1 MTLAAAR
8 CEEALNNPTGETEKV
23 VKAAQLFMDAEM
35 EATNVDFAGFEEN
48 LMEAVD
54 CYELAIDV
62 LHTSQMFNLS
72 HSPLSEMPLLIPS
85 QLFAVVSSPT
95 RSFCAR

>member
-8 CEEALNNPTGETEKV
+8 CDEALNNPTGETEKV
-23 VKAAQLFMDAEM
+23 VRAAHLFMEGEM
-35 EATNVDFAGFEEN
+35 EAANLDYAGFQEN

-62 LHTSQMFNLS
+62 KPPPPFVSACTHTHTHTHAHTHTVCILVCNLDT
-72 HSPLSEMPLLIPS
+72 
-85 QLFAVVSSPT
+85 VVSV
-95 RSFCAR
+95 A

>member
-8 CEEALNNPTGETEKV
+8 CDEALNNPTGETEKV
-23 VKAAQLFMDAEM
+23 VRAAHLFMEAEM
-35 EATNVDFAGFEEN
+35 EAANVDYTGFEEN

-62 LHTSQMFNLS
+62 SSPMLPSISCHHFSST
-72 HSPLSEMPLLIPS
+72 HSPP
-85 QLFAVVSSPT
+85 QT
-95 RSFCAR
+95 RSPLCFAA

>member
-1 MTLAAAR
+1 MRVTCSSAFRYAAFVTLAAAR

-23 VKAAQLFMDAEM
+23 VRAAQLFMEAEM

-48 LMEAVD
+48 LIEAVD

-62 LHTSQMFNLS
+62 LNTSN
-72 HSPLSEMPLLIPS
+72 HPPLP
-85 QLFAVVSSPT
+85 
-95 RSFCAR
+95 